1 MLILSK
7 QRESGTWKGWG
18 TVERQGPMHEKICL
32 IRKKKQVKMMNMLNV
47 SSSKENSLRLKTS
60 IKTVNKKH

>member
-1 MLILSK
+1 MLTYSN
-7 QRESGTWKGWG
+7 
-18 TVERQGPMHEKICL
+18 L